1 MVTTCGEFDDKAAAA
16 AGRLEESKRPA
27 AANELTDDAEQGRD
41 VVAGAWGVEHVVD
54 ERIGVEVGG
63 A

>member
-1 MVTTCGEFDDKAAAA
+1 MVSACGEFDDEAAAA
-16 AGRLEESKRPA
+16 AGRLEESKGPA

-41 VVAGAWGVEHVVD
+41 VVPSARGVEHVVD